1 MIDANLFQIDKSQ
14 VSGYLADTISCRIL
28 LALPLAGTS
37 PGIATSSLRCSLSSP
52 VACLSLCSPVFCHLE
67 SSGRSCNSSWGSN
80 GCGCSRLAVSRPI
93 SYAFVSTPF
102 FLRSCGKVSSFGHQ
116 LRLSSS
122 LSSLSILLLNLL
134 RISVEE
140 QVRHNFPRHV
150 SADGSPQ
157 SEYLSCQHPPHQTQ
171 TLRAFVV
178 ARNSNIDELGWRVHV
193 TECHDR
199 DIGVGSF
206 SNRLMVGS
214 GIANK
219 KDSRLTE
226 GCLNLVSK
234 CPRSE
239 TTSNGAASNISCKL
253 KNSSLSIWSACN
265 HINILGV
272 LYCSNCA
279 SSKDQLFPGLPQVD
293 NVDPILPLLED
304 VLLHCSLTVVRS
316 NVRSSSQ
323 HLGDVIFGN
332 C

>member
-37 PGIATSSLRCSLSSP
+37 PGIATSSLRCLLSSP

-102 FLRSCGKVSSFGHQ
+102 FLRSCGKVSSFGHK

-157 SEYLSCQHPPHQTQ
+157 SEEIETLKAEIEELQLNQKQASIARTKMNKEFIATVSDQQATQQLLTKSLKVLATFYNKAALVQESAQEATSSKQPPPPGFKK
-171 TLRAFVV
+171 L
-178 ARNSNIDELGWRVHV
+178 
-193 TECHDR
+193 
-199 DIGVGSF
+199 
-206 SNRLMVGS
+206 
-214 GIANK
+214 NK
-219 KDSRLTE
+219 S
-226 GCLNLVSK
+226 
-234 CPRSE
+234 
-239 TTSNGAASNISCKL
+239 AAS
-253 KNSSLSIWSACN
+253 
-265 HINILGV
+265 G
-272 LYCSNCA
+272 
-279 SSKDQLFPGLPQVD
+279 G
-293 NVDPILPLLED
+293 
-304 VLLHCSLTVVRS
+304 
-316 NVRSSSQ
+316 
-323 HLGDVIFGN
+323 
-332 C
+332 